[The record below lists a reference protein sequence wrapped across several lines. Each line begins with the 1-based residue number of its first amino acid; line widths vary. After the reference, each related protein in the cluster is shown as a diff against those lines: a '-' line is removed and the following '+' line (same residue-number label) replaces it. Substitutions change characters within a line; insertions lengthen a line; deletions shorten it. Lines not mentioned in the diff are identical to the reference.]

1 MRYYSYFPGCC
12 MYEDSRAYDMSAQAV
27 AKVLDM
33 ELIELEDWNCC
44 GSTPYTVV
52 DELSAFCCCAR
63 DLALA
68 EKRGLDLVAA
78 CSDCYLILN
87 RTNQHFKEYP
97 EVRNRLSES
106 LAAGGLE
113 YHGSVNVRHILDV
126 FANDISSADIK
137 AKVKVDLT
145 DLKVAPYYGCQVIRP
160 KPSFDDTENPQSM
173 DRLTESL
180 GAQVVPYPLKTR
192 CCGGSLILS
201 EQDIALGLI
210 RKLLDNAISNGA
222 DCIVTV
228 CPFCHL
234 NLDAYQSVVNKKFKT
249 NFNIPILFFTQLM
262 GIAFGIETKALGL
275 QENIV
280 QTDKVLARYA
290 KKR

>member
-12 MYEDSRAYDMSAQAV
+12 MYEDSRAYGTSAQAV
-27 AKVLDM
+27 AKVLDT
-33 ELIELEDWNCC
+33 EFIELEDWNCC

-63 DLALA
+63 NLALA

-87 RTNQHFKEYP
+87 RTNQHFQEYP
-97 EVRNRLSES
+97 EIRGKISEA

-113 YHGSVNVRHILDV
+113 YHGTIKVRHIVDV
-126 FANDISSADIK
+126 FANDISHDEIAS
-137 AKVKVDLT
+137 KVKVDLSG
-145 DLKVAPYYGCQVIRP
+145 LKVAPYYGCQVVRP
-160 KPSFDDTENPQSM
+160 TPSFDDPENPHSLE
-173 DRLTESL
+173 RIIESL
-180 GAQVVPYPLKTR
+180 GAQAISYPLKTR

-210 RKLLDNAISNGA
+210 RKLLDNAASNGA
-222 DCIVTV
+222 DCLATV

-234 NLDAYQSVVNKKFKT
+234 NLDAYQSTVNKKFKT
-249 NFNIPILFFTQLM
+249 NFSLPILFFTQLM
-262 GIAFGIETKALGL
+262 GIAFGIDSKDLGL

-280 QTDKVLARYA
+280 PPEKVLARYT
-290 KKR
+290 KQQ

>member
-12 MYEDSRAYDMSAQAV
+12 MYEDSRAYDTSALAV
-27 AKVLDM
+27 AKVLDT
-33 ELIELEDWNCC
+33 ELIKLEDWNCC

-52 DELSAFCCCAR
+52 DELAAFCCCAR
-63 DLALA
+63 NLALA

-87 RTNQHFKEYP
+87 RTNQHFQEYP
-97 EVRNRLSES
+97 EIRGKINEA

-113 YHGSVNVRHILDV
+113 YHGTIKVRHILDV
-126 FANDISSADIK
+126 FANDISHDEIAS
-137 AKVKVDLT
+137 KVKVDLSG
-145 DLKVAPYYGCQVIRP
+145 LKVAPYYGCQIVRP
-160 KPSFDDTENPQSM
+160 APSFDDPENPHSM
-173 DRLTESL
+173 ERLIESF
-180 GAQVVPYPLKTR
+180 GAQAISYPLKTR

-210 RKLLDNAISNGA
+210 RKLLDNAASNGA
-222 DCIVTV
+222 DCIVTA

-234 NLDAYQSVVNKKFKT
+234 NLDAYQSTVNKKFKT
-249 NFNIPILFFTQLM
+249 NFSLPILFFTQLM
-262 GIAFGIETKALGL
+262 GIAFGIDSKNLGL

-280 QTDKVLARYA
+280 PPEKVLARYT
-290 KKR
+290 KQR

>member
-1 MRYYSYFPGCC
+1 MKYYSYFPGCC
-12 MYEDSRAYDMSAQAV
+12 MHEDSRAYDISAKAS
-27 AKVLDM
+27 AKVLDT
-33 ELIELEDWNCC
+33 ELIELDDWNCC

-63 DLALA
+63 NLALA
-68 EKRGLDLVAA
+68 EKRGFDLVAA

-87 RTNQHFKEYP
+87 RTDQHFKEYP
-97 EVRNRLSES
+97 DIKAKINEA
-106 LAAGGLE
+106 LAEGGLE
-113 YHGSVNVRHILDV
+113 YHGTIRVRHILDI
-126 FANDISSADIK
+126 FANDITPEEIRINVKAD
-137 AKVKVDLT
+137 LS
-145 DLKVAPYYGCQVIRP
+145 DLKVAPYYGCQVVRP
-160 KPSFDDTENPQSM
+160 APNFDDVEYPESM
-173 DRLTESL
+173 DRLIENL
-180 GAQVVPYPLKTR
+180 GAKVVPYPLKTR

-210 RKLLDNAISNGA
+210 HKLLDNAINNGA

-234 NLDAYQSVVNKKFKT
+234 NLDAYQSVVNKKFNT

-262 GIAFGIETKALGL
+262 GIAFGIDNKALGL
-275 QENIV
+275 RENIV
-280 QTDKVLARYA
+280 PAEKILAKHI

>member
-12 MYEDSRAYDMSAQAV
+12 MYEDSRAYDISAQAV
-27 AKVLDM
+27 AKVLDTK
-33 ELIELEDWNCC
+33 LIELEDWNCC

-52 DELSAFCCCAR
+52 DELAAFCCCAR
-63 DLALA
+63 NLALA

-78 CSDCYLILN
+78 CSDCYLILS

-97 EVRNRLSES
+97 EIRGKINEA

-113 YHGSVNVRHILDV
+113 YHGTIKVRHILDV
-126 FANDISSADIK
+126 FANDISHGEIASKVNVDISK
-137 AKVKVDLT
+137 
-145 DLKVAPYYGCQVIRP
+145 LKVAPYYGCQVVRP
-160 KPSFDDTENPQSM
+160 TPSFDNPEYPQSL

-180 GAQVVPYPLKTR
+180 GAQVVPFPLKTR

-201 EQDIALGLI
+201 EEAIALGLI
-210 RKLLDNAISNGA
+210 HKLLDNAASNGA
-222 DCIVTV
+222 NCIVTV

-234 NLDAYQSVVNKKFKT
+234 NLDAYQGVVNRRFKT

-262 GIAFGIETKALGL
+262 GIAFGIDSEALGL
-275 QENIV
+275 QENIAP
-280 QTDKVLARYA
+280 TEKVLARYT
-290 KKR
+290 KER

>member
-33 ELIELEDWNCC
+33 DLIELEDWNCC

-137 AKVKVDLT
+137 AKVKVDLS

>member
-1 MRYYSYFPGCC
+1 MKYYSYYPGCC
-12 MYEDSRAYDMSAQAV
+12 MYEDSRAYDTSARAV
-27 AKVLDM
+27 AKAMDID
-33 ELIELEDWNCC
+33 LIELEDWNCC

-63 DLALA
+63 NLALA
-68 EKRGLDLVAA
+68 EKRGFDLVAA
-78 CSDCYLILN
+78 CSDCYLILS

-97 EVRNRLSES
+97 EVRNKLSES

-113 YHGSVNVRHILDV
+113 YHGSVKVRHILDV
-126 FANDISSADIK
+126 FANDISSEDIK
-137 AKVKVDLT
+137 AKVKVDLSE
-145 DLKVAPYYGCQVIRP
+145 LKVAPYYGCQVVRP
-160 KPSFDDTENPQSM
+160 APSFDDVEYPESM
-173 DRLTESL
+173 DRLIENL
-180 GAQVVPYPLKTR
+180 GAKAVPYPLKTR

-201 EQDIALGLI
+201 EQDVALGLI
-210 RKLLDNAISNGA
+210 HKLLDNAISNGA

-262 GIAFGIETKALGL
+262 GIAFGIESKALGL

-280 QTDKVLARYA
+280 QTDKVLARYT

>member
-12 MYEDSRAYDMSAQAV
+12 MHEDSRAYGMSAQAV
-27 AKVLDM
+27 AKVLDI

-63 DLALA
+63 NLALA

-97 EVRNRLSES
+97 EIQTKINEA
-106 LAAGGLE
+106 LAVGGLE
-113 YHGSVNVRHILDV
+113 YHGTIRMRHILDV
-126 FANDISSADIK
+126 LANDISSDDIK
-137 AKVKVDLT
+137 SKVKVDLSE
-145 DLKVAPYYGCQVIRP
+145 LKVAPYYGCQVVRP
-160 KPSFDDTENPQSM
+160 TPNFDDPEYPLSM

-210 RKLLDNAISNGA
+210 HKLLENAIANGA
-222 DCIVTV
+222 DIIITV

-234 NLDAYQSVVNKKFKT
+234 NLDAYQSVVNKKFNTK
-249 NFNIPILFFTQLM
+249 FNIPILFFTQLM
-262 GIAFGIETKALGL
+262 GIAFGIDDKSLGL
-275 QENIV
+275 RENIV
-280 QTDKVLARYA
+280 PPKRILAKYT
-290 KKR
+290 KQQ

>member
-137 AKVKVDLT
+137 AKVKVDLS

>member
-1 MRYYSYFPGCC
+1 MKYYSYFPGCC
-12 MYEDSRAYDMSAQAV
+12 MHEDSRAYDMSAQAV
-27 AKVLDM
+27 TKVLDV
-33 ELIELEDWNCC
+33 ELIELDDWNCC

-52 DELSAFCCCAR
+52 DDLSAFCCCAR
-63 DLALA
+63 NLALA
-68 EKRGLDLVAA
+68 EKIGFDLVAA

-97 EVRNRLSES
+97 EIKIKINEA
-106 LAAGGLE
+106 LAVGGLE
-113 YHGSVNVRHILDV
+113 YHGTVRMRHILDV
-126 FANDISSADIK
+126 LANDISSADIK
-137 AKVKVDLT
+137 AKVKVDLS

-210 RKLLDNAISNGA
+210 RKLLDNAVSNGA
-222 DCIVTV
+222 DCIITV

-262 GIAFGIETKALGL
+262 GIAFGIESKVLGL
-275 QENIV
+275 KENIV
-280 QTDKVLARYA
+280 PTEKALARYT
-290 KKR
+290 KQR